1 MIIEHKI
8 ADILFE
14 LFPKVKDFGNDL
26 NVLMQEIKDYYTLS
40 VYQPK
45 VTNDGDTITIE
56 VNTKNI
62 IEEKPEFD
70 KAIMLCEIGNYTE
83 AVPIF
88 KSLISKNPTV
98 SEYHRIY
105 GQILSDEGD
114 NEKAL
119 NCLIDALKW
128 NPNNTAALTMMGNI
142 YYRQYN
148 DITTAKKYFDEALAQ
163 KPDDSTALTNY
174 ASLLLMAGNYN
185 DAKKYFE
192 QSFEI
197 NNTYPNSAIG
207 LAQVLYFT
215 NEFTASFEHAIHAIK
230 VCKKSDKAIYEAAV
244 SLATKIA
251 KNVIES
257 GSANNLISG
266 YKEKLEKEGGTPIQI
281 EVDDTITTAAK
292 IEYAENYNR
301 DFHLLK
307 HKNKSGLTHLI
318 MHELVHLEFAIQ
330 AKIVNEQML
339 FTSNSNNKN
348 IFHKDQVK
356 HREQLV
362 KKGIK
367 NDSINIFYDGI
378 FTGINLQMYN
388 APIDLFIEDFLYN
401 SFPDL
406 KPIQFAS
413 LLNLLEDGKEAVTNK
428 EVISISPISILSAS
442 RVLNLVAA
450 KHFKDL
456 YGIDKINEFNANKS
470 ELILADKLYEEYNEY
485 RQDRHAGEEYE
496 LVQNWA
502 TDLKLDKY
510 FELVNEADY
519 RRRTASADTILSHL
533 ETNPLGSNDNQSEKD
548 RDMQKFLDNQEK
560 IGLNSA
566 VIFFMLD
573 ALQYLTPLKIEQVKK
588 IAIEIAV
595 LGSQGIKTDS
605 DSKYKLANIPN
616 QSFTGYKLLSYY
628 YVSFKM
634 AIPEMLRELQLPFDN
649 EYVSAEQMFNKL

>member
-1 MIIEHKI
+1 
-8 ADILFE
+8 
-14 LFPKVKDFGNDL
+14 
-26 NVLMQEIKDYYTLS
+26 
-40 VYQPK
+40 
-45 VTNDGDTITIE
+45 
-56 VNTKNI
+56 
-62 IEEKPEFD
+62 
-70 KAIMLCEIGNYTE
+70 
-83 AVPIF
+83 
-88 KSLISKNPTV
+88 
-98 SEYHRIY
+98 
-105 GQILSDEGD
+105 
-114 NEKAL
+114 
-119 NCLIDALKW
+119 
-128 NPNNTAALTMMGNI
+128 
-142 YYRQYN
+142 
-148 DITTAKKYFDEALAQ
+148 
-163 KPDDSTALTNY
+163 
-174 ASLLLMAGNYN
+174 
-185 DAKKYFE
+185 
-192 QSFEI
+192 
-197 NNTYPNSAIG
+197 
-207 LAQVLYFT
+207 
-215 NEFTASFEHAIHAIK
+215 
-230 VCKKSDKAIYEAAV
+230 
-244 SLATKIA
+244 
-251 KNVIES
+251 
-257 GSANNLISG
+257 
-266 YKEKLEKEGGTPIQI
+266 
-281 EVDDTITTAAK
+281 
-292 IEYAENYNR
+292 
-301 DFHLLK
+301 
-307 HKNKSGLTHLI
+307 